1 MTHVAT
7 NTMRRLIYFLQF
19 HQGCR
24 MAPGTVTITLQRNE
38 SVVDILVSLGEPG
51 RGVRLPRPAFEAH
64 LGGQCATWAE
74 HAAQTP
80 VSYTHLRAHETKAK
94 LVCRLLL
101 EKKTKRKRQR
111 SR

>member
-80 VSYTHLRAHETKAK
+80 SQGVSSPPRAGGGEETPWDGVWAACSAH
-94 LVCRLLL
+94 VAH
-101 EKKTKRKRQR
+101 
-111 SR
+111 